1 MGYSYVYPPLKKG
14 AEQSLSPPGS
24 GSSPLSLPPQRPLP
38 TTQDSFQPPQQ
49 ASRPAPQLTSDN
61 FPQQELDN
69 FIPDF
74 NPQEELQAFMQ
85 SIGDDFKDFNFAK
98 SSRPARNNQRP
109 GPPRLPGNSQF
120 RPPAVGGF
128 QPISGDLRPPPPRN
142 RRRGQNSIRRGDG
155 FGPGGKPIVES
166 PGLYPANDNPLH
178 KYETIPLEGNT
189 SGFSQKKLKTG
200 RREEEGRREEQ
211 KEEEEEEGESDSVN
225 YGYHPIIDFFTPYR
239 D

>member
-14 AEQSLSPPGS
+14 AEQSLGPPGS

-49 ASRPAPQLTSDN
+49 ASRPAPQPSRPAPQPSRPAPQPSRPAPQLTSDN

-98 SSRPARNNQRP
+98 SSRPARNNQVSHS
-109 GPPRLPGNSQF
+109 N
-120 RPPAVGGF
+120 PAVLHTDYSSAQGHLG
-128 QPISGDLRPPPPRN
+128 
-142 RRRGQNSIRRGDG
+142 
-155 FGPGGKPIVES
+155 
-166 PGLYPANDNPLH
+166 YPATHSSDHRLS
-178 KYETIPLEGNT
+178 EGFNQ
-189 SGFSQKKLKTG
+189 FQ
-200 RREEEGRREEQ
+200 E
-211 KEEEEEEGESDSVN
+211 
-225 YGYHPIIDFFTPYR
+225 I
-239 D
+239 